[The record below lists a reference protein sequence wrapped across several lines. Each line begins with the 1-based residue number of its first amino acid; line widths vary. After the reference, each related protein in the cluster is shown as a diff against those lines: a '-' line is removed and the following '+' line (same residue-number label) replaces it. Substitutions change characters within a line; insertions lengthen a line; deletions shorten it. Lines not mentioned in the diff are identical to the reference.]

1 MISADREALLCDLA
15 ETYGIYDMRAL
26 PVSVLATL
34 SVGLRENSRIK
45 MRLAG
50 ETVPRSDLLLAA
62 IVDRLSLLIWM
73 QSEDGRSGVNRP
85 KSVFDALQGV
95 TEESKDGP
103 LAAFETAGDFEAEW
117 ARITGVK
124 HGGQ

>member
-1 MISADREALLCDLA
+1 MISADRDALLCDLA

-50 ETVPRSDLLLAA
+50 EAVPRSDLLLAA

-73 QSEDGRSGVNRP
+73 QSEDGRNGVNRP
-85 KSVFDALQGV
+85 KSVFDALQGA

-103 LAAFETAGDFEAEW
+103 VEAFETAGDFEAEW
-117 ARITGVK
+117 ARITGVE
-124 HGGQ
+124 HGRQ